1 MHMPNESTVEYPVVE
16 VIGPHFAAWRQITR
30 RKTAAAWL
38 RGIEDDHQRRNRSRV
53 AGCGIQGNAIYG
65 LRYALPACALFWV
78 FVLGAVFA

>member
-38 RGIEDDHQRRNRSRV
+38 PGIEEDHRRGS
-53 AGCGIQGNAIYG
+53 GIQGNAIYG
-65 LRYALPACALFWV
+65 LRYALPAGAALWV
-78 FVLGAVFA
+78 LVLVVVFF